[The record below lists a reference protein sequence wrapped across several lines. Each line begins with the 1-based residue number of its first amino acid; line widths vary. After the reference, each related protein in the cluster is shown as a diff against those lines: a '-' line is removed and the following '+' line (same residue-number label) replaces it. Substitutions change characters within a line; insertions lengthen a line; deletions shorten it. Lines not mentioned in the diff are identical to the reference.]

1 MDREKLEETQKA
13 IEALARGF
21 NPFTGEDIDD
31 NDVLND
37 VRVVRVLFSAS
48 MALQEMLGQ
57 EKAPRKNKEPQL
69 RFSYDEDK
77 HGRII
82 ISESPISL
90 SQIVRNIQASYGE
103 ECALTYKDIIPYLCQ
118 KGLLVPNTIT
128 ETPKYCATPEAGEY
142 GIRTEK
148 RQNSRGEDYMA
159 TLYDSDGQILV
170 LDILKEAKTIY
181 KQTAGK
187 ETGNRTEAPT
197 V

>member
-1 MDREKLEETQKA
+1 MDREKLQQTQKA

-21 NPFTGEDIDD
+21 NPFTGEDIGE
-31 NDVLND
+31 NDMLND

-48 MALQEMLGQ
+48 MALQEMLEQG
-57 EKAPRKNKEPQL
+57 KTPRKSQEPQL
-69 RFSYDEDK
+69 RFSYDEEK

-90 SQIVRNIQASYGE
+90 SQIVRNVQASYGE
-103 ECALTYKDIIPYLCQ
+103 ECALTYNDIIPYLCQ

-128 ETPKYCATPEAGEY
+128 EKPKFCAAPDARKY
-142 GIRTEK
+142 GIRNEE
-148 RQNSRGEDYMA
+148 RQNSRGEDYTA

-187 ETGNRTEAPT
+187 EAGKKTEAPT
-197 V
+197 I